1 MNLLKRKS
9 FDETKFVNFTPPRL
23 KTAKNE
29 KTICNS
35 ITFTGIGLHSGKEV
49 TMSLSPAPINTGYVF
64 RIKKK
69 KVKYLVSMPHSK
81 MLNLHNFVQL

>member
-9 FDETKFVNFTPPRL
+9 FDETKFVNFTLPRL

-35 ITFTGIGLHSGKEV
+35 ITFTGIVLHSGKQV

-69 KVKYLVSMPHSK
+69 KKYLVSMPHSR
-81 MLNLHNFVQL
+81 MLNLPNFVLL